1 MKGEERKKEILK
13 IAYRLF
19 LTKGYDNTFVDDII
33 AESKIAKG
41 TFYYHFESKEE
52 LLEAVINMIIDE
64 STRNAEAVL
73 SMPLSVPQKIVGII
87 KALQPNLDE
96 MELAKVLHRSDNIV
110 MHEKI
115 ESRINDAAIPILS
128 AAIEEGTREGLF
140 HCDYIEERVR
150 SILSISNQLLDQ
162 ESISEGAVIV
172 FIDIV
177 EKTLGAPKGTMEF
190 IKEIISY
197 E

>member
-1 MKGEERKKEILK
+1 MKGQERKKEIVK
-13 IAYRLF
+13 IAYKLF
-19 LTKGYDNTFVDDII
+19 LIKGYDNTFVDDII

-64 STRNAEAVL
+64 STKGAEAVL

-96 MELAKVLHRSDNIV
+96 MELAEVLHRSDNIV

-115 ESRINDAAIPILS
+115 ENRINNAAIPILS
-128 AAIEEGTREGLF
+128 AAIEEGIHEGLF
-140 HCDYIEERVR
+140 HCDYIEERVQ
-150 SILSISNQLLDQ
+150 SILSISNRLLDQ
-162 ESISEGAVIV
+162 GNFCREAECQ
-172 FIDIV
+172 
-177 EKTLGAPKGTMEF
+177 
-190 IKEIISY
+190 IIPCCY
-197 E
+197 RDGGCH